1 MMHSRSLLEARENL
15 FRALADGTRQQI
27 LDILAREG
35 SMNVTELCARMS
47 KEQNLISHH
56 LSCLRNCGLV
66 SVKEKGRFSFYEV
79 RNRNV
84 LKLLGIAD
92 RHVKEV
98 LNDVLSCVVVS
109 KRQTTLTIAE

>member
-1 MMHSRSLLEARENL
+1 MHSRSLLEARENL
-15 FRALADGTRQQI
+15 FRALGDGTRQEI
-27 LDILAREG
+27 LDLLARQG
-35 SMNVTELCARMS
+35 AMNVTELCEKLGR
-47 KEQNLISHH
+47 EQNLISHH

-66 SVKEKGRFSFYEV
+66 GVTERGRFAFYEI

-92 RHVKEV
+92 KHVKDV

-109 KRQTTLTIAE
+109 KRQNPLASAE

>member
-15 FRALADGTRQQI
+15 FRALADSTRLEI
-27 LDILAREG
+27 LEILAKDG
-35 SMNVTELCARMS
+35 AKNVSELCKKLG

-66 SVKEKGRFSFYEV
+66 QVTEKGRFSIYEV

-84 LKLLGIAD
+84 LRLLGIAD
-92 RHVKEV
+92 RHVAGV

-109 KRQTTLTIAE
+109 KRQVPLGRTV